1 LLESL
6 SIADAPSLRYR
17 PTELVRC
24 RLYLNEHWG
33 EVCCLLVCCQGRIQ
47 VPTLPLRNRV
57 PLNQLRGLGDR
68 CKLRQRGP
76 GWNPGRKRIRCTVK
90 CEKAAGGNRFEYSEV
105 HVLQLSLIITGALP
119 AIKPKATAVVIVARW
134 PLENNLNV

>member
-1 LLESL
+1 VKSAVYLCVVRGGSRSPPFPLEIGS
-6 SIADAPSLRYR
+6 
-17 PTELVRC
+17 
-24 RLYLNEHWG
+24 
-33 EVCCLLVCCQGRIQ
+33 
-47 VPTLPLRNRV
+47 

-68 CKLRQRGP
+68 CKLHQRGP

-105 HVLQLSLIITGALP
+105 HVLQLSLIITGALL
-119 AIKPKATAVVIVARW
+119 AIKPKATAVVIIARW